1 MKIRFTID
9 DIAAARD
16 AGAIDAATFE
26 RLSQFLASRQARLPR
41 RRRPRTPRYDVVN
54 LLWYAGRA
62 DRARR
67 HGHVLDD
74 GLRPMGRQ
82 GAARHGD
89 RLRRLFAFAG
99 AYLWRKRGLHTP
111 GGLLIACAVGMTPL
125 AIFALQS
132 MFDASPAGEARPY
145 RDFYVW
151 IKSSWL
157 PMELGT
163 IAAALLALFAFPFP
177 FLVMIIAFALW
188 FMSMDLT
195 PWLMGGAGIF
205 MGSARDVSM
214 YFGLA
219 VLAVAWLVDLKRWRN
234 GDFAFWLHLFGL
246 MAFWGG
252 LTAQH
257 SGDELGKAL
266 YCAINVGLIFLS
278 MFLMRRAYAVF
289 GAVGVT
295 TYLGYLASSV
305 FKDSIL
311 FPFALSGIGVLLIV
325 FGLLFHRYG
334 ATIGE
339 TIGELLP
346 AHLRGFRPAHA
357 REPGVSH
364 GRRSAELR
372 TLVGEP
378 RIDCALGGC
387 GLI

>member
-16 AGAIDAATFE
+16 AGAIDAASFE
-26 RLSQFLASRQARLPR
+26 RLSQFLASRRAAAAEATSQ
-41 RRRPRTPRYDVVN
+41 TPRYDVVN
-54 LLWYAGRA
+54 LLWYAGA
-62 DRARR
+62 LI
-67 HGHVLDD
+67 VLGAMGMFSTTAF
-74 GLRPMGRQ
+74 GLWGDKALLVTAIVY
-82 GAARHGD
+82 AAM
-89 RLRRLFAFAG
+89 FAFAG
-99 AYLWRKRGLHTP
+99 AYLWHRRGLHTP
-111 GGLLIACAVGMTPL
+111 GGLLIACAVGMAPL

-132 MFDASPAGEARPY
+132 MFGVNPAGEARSY
-145 RDFYVW
+145 GEFYVW
-151 IKSSWL
+151 VKSSWL

-163 IAAALLALFAFPFP
+163 IAAASVALLAFPFP

-195 PWLMGGAGIF
+195 PWLMGVAEF
-205 MGSARDVSM
+205 SWDQRATVSM
-214 YFGLA
+214 YFGLV

-246 MAFWGG
+246 LAFWGG

-266 YCAINVGLIFLS
+266 YCAVNVGLIFLS
-278 MFLMRRAYAVF
+278 LFLMRRVYAVF

-295 TYLGYLASSV
+295 TYLSYLASSV

-334 ATIGE
+334 AAVGE

-346 AHLRGFRPAHA
+346 GHLRGLRPAHA
-357 REPGVSH
+357 REQD
-364 GRRSAELR
+364 SA
-372 TLVGEP
+372 
-378 RIDCALGGC
+378 
-387 GLI
+387 